1 MEKKECSEETIE
13 DVRGRLTCLQIRVKI
28 STSNHSQQPHLMIAM
43 KEKTVLFE
51 KRGSLGLITL
61 NRPGQKNAVTLEMAS
76 ELRTIRG
83 GIGWDSGISVFLITG
98 QGPDFSI
105 GTDPEAYRLF
115 DQREDLIAN
124 LSLASQIGSLTQPT
138 IAVIQGD
145 ALGQGLELALACDI
159 RISSDQSHF
168 SMSQISHN
176 EIPFDGG
183 TQRLPRLVGRT
194 KAMELI
200 LTGLKIDAGKAK
212 LIGLVNQVVPD
223 AELMSLAMKLAEG
236 LAAKGPIALRYA
248 KEAVL
253 KGLDMTLEQG
263 LRLEADLYF
272 LLHTTQDRQEG
283 IMAFREKRTP
293 GFQGK

>member
-1 MEKKECSEETIE
+1 MN
-13 DVRGRLTCLQIRVKI
+13 G
-28 STSNHSQQPHLMIAM
+28 
-43 KEKTVLFE
+43 KTVLFE
-51 KRGSLGLITL
+51 KKGAIGIITL

-76 ELRTIRG
+76 ELRAIRA
-83 GIGWDSGISVFLITG
+83 GIGWDSGITIFLITG
-98 QGPDFSI
+98 RDPDFSI
-105 GTDPEAYRLF
+105 GTDPEVYRLF

-124 LSLASQIGSLTQPT
+124 LTIASQIGSLTQPT

-168 SMSQISHN
+168 SMSQISNN

-200 LTGLKIDAGKAK
+200 LTGLQVDSREANR
-212 LIGLVNQVVPD
+212 IGLINRVFPAD
-223 AELMSLAMKLAEG
+223 ELMPSALMLAEE
-236 LAAKGPIALRYA
+236 LSAKGPIALRYA

-272 LLHTTQDRQEG
+272 LLHTTRDRQEG
-283 IMAFREKRTP
+283 INAFREKRKP
-293 GFQGK
+293 EFQGK

>member
-1 MEKKECSEETIE
+1 
-13 DVRGRLTCLQIRVKI
+13 
-28 STSNHSQQPHLMIAM
+28 M

-61 NRPGQKNAVTLEMAS
+61 NRPGQQNAVTLEMAS
-76 ELRTIRG
+76 ELRTIRA

-98 QGPDFSI
+98 QSPDFSI
-105 GTDPEAYRLF
+105 GTDPEVYRLF

-200 LTGLKIDAGKAK
+200 LTGLKIDSSEAQS
-212 LIGLVNQVVPD
+212 IGLVNQVVPD
-223 AELMSLAMKLAEG
+223 AELMSLTMKLAEG